1 MDAKRASFASFTG
14 HFENQILF
22 LTVSQSPILEVL
34 RSHIWAFLTS
44 CTRQTRKLVILDDVW
59 TRKSLDQLF
68 FKTPGTTT
76 LVVSRSKFA
85 DPKATHHVELL
96 NEDEATSLFCLSAFD
111 QKSIPSGFNIKLVKQ
126 VNASTTTHTLTSTT
140 QILFCFDR
148 LLRSVK
154 VCLWH

>member
-1 MDAKRASFASFTG
+1 MSGSGKTTLARDFMQDQEVQG

-76 LVVSRSKFA
+76 LVVS
-85 DPKATHHVELL
+85 
-96 NEDEATSLFCLSAFD
+96 
-111 QKSIPSGFNIKLVKQ
+111 
-126 VNASTTTHTLTSTT
+126 
-140 QILFCFDR
+140 
-148 LLRSVK
+148 
-154 VCLWH
+154 